1 MTYSTAEILLLHL
14 LNLVKLRP
22 LLKDSVWAL
31 HKRAREESLP
41 VLQVAQHVVHVD
53 DSVPDFAFICL
64 PLLFPFNVDLKVVE
78 VHASAHFLN
87 VMHQLPGRRP
97 REVGVMFLVFCE
109 ILFVELFRVFYGQ
122 NQVYC
127 R

>member
-1 MTYSTAEILLLHL
+1 MSHSVSSSQRKPAVKEFWLISQVRVMTYSTAEILLLHL

-87 VMHQLPGRRP
+87 VVH
-97 REVGVMFLVFCE
+97 
-109 ILFVELFRVFYGQ
+109 
-122 NQVYC
+122 
-127 R
+127 